1 MTSIGNEPAGPAI
14 HPRVQ
19 RLAAY
24 SWRLLVI
31 AAATIGVLWLARELA
46 PVLIPATVALFL
58 TRLLTPISDRLRG
71 RLGPG
76 FAAGVAM
83 LVLLGAITGISIVVG
98 RPIAQEA
105 ATLPETI
112 TEALDDIERWLV
124 EDSPFDVSGEAIDRF
139 RTRTADSFRE
149 LLLTSGGRVVDG
161 ATLAAEIV
169 AGLFLSM
176 LFTFF
181 MLRDG
186 PRFAGW
192 LRSQLRPERR
202 DRAQRAAERGWS
214 TLGGYLRGAALLGII
229 ESIAIGLALLVSGAS
244 LVVPVMVLT
253 FVAAFVPIIGAVFA
267 GVMAVLVAL
276 VTGGVVSAA
285 IVGVVAIVV
294 QQLDNDILAPWVYGR
309 SLALH
314 PVVILVSVVGG
325 GALFGIAGTL
335 LAVPVVAV
343 AVSVVKEL
351 GSKPAAAAV
360 LEDPSDAGGTH
371 ETGSTRTG
379 PCSRPGPRTSRS
391 RSPRGSGA
399 PGSRSAGG
407 RIARRGRRDMGLRAP
422 H

>member
-1 MTSIGNEPAGPAI
+1 MTSVRDQSQGPRV
-14 HPRVQ
+14 HPRIE

-31 AAATIGVLWLARELA
+31 AAATVGVLWLARQLA

-76 FAAGVAM
+76 FAAAIAM
-83 LVLLGAITGISIVVG
+83 FALLAAIAGLSIAIVP
-98 RPIAQEA
+98 PIADEA
-105 ATLPETI
+105 AALPSTI
-112 TEALDDIERWLV
+112 TDALDDIEQWLV
-124 EDSPFDVSGEAIDRF
+124 EDSPFDVSREAIDRF
-139 RTRTADSFRE
+139 RTRTAERSQD
-149 LLLTSGGRVVDG
+149 LLLSSGGRVVDG
-161 ATLAAEIV
+161 ATLAAEVV
-169 AGLFLSM
+169 AGLFLSL

-186 PRFAGW
+186 VRFASW
-192 LRSQLRPERR
+192 LRSRLRP
-202 DRAQRAAERGWS
+202 AQRERAERAAQRGWS
-214 TLGGYLRGAALLGII
+214 TLGGYLRGAATLGII
-229 ESIAIGLALLVSGAS
+229 ESIAIGLALLVAGGS

-253 FVAAFVPIIGAVFA
+253 FIAAFVPIVGAVFA
-267 GVMAVLVAL
+267 GVTAVLVAL

-285 IVGVVAIVV
+285 IVGIVALAV
-294 QQLDNDILAPWVYGR
+294 QQLDNDVLAPWVYGR

-351 GSKPAAAAV
+351 
-360 LEDPSDAGGTH
+360 E
-371 ETGSTRTG
+371 
-379 PCSRPGPRTSRS
+379 
-391 RSPRGSGA
+391 
-399 PGSRSAGG
+399 
-407 RIARRGRRDMGLRAP
+407 
-422 H
+422 

>member
-1 MTSIGNEPAGPAI
+1 MTSIGNEPAGPAV
-14 HPRVQ
+14 HPRVE

-31 AAATIGVLWLARELA
+31 AAAAIGLLWLSRELA

-58 TRLLTPISDRLRG
+58 TRLLTPITDRLRQ
-71 RLGPG
+71 RLRPG
-76 FAAGVAM
+76 LAAGVAM
-83 LVLLGAITGISIVVG
+83 LVLLGAISGISIVIV
-98 RPIAQEA
+98 RPIAREA

-124 EDSPFDVSGEAIDRF
+124 EDSPFDVSHEAIDRF
-139 RTRTADSFRE
+139 RARTADRFRE
-149 LLLTSGGRVVDG
+149 LLLTSEGRVVDG

-169 AGLFLSM
+169 AGLFLSI
-176 LFTFF
+176 LLTFF

-186 PRFAGW
+186 PRFASW
-192 LRSQLRPERR
+192 LRSRLRPEQR
-202 DRAQRAAERGWS
+202 DRAQRAAQRGWS
-214 TLGGYLRGAALLGII
+214 TLGGYLRGAAMLGVI
-229 ESIAIGLALLVSGAS
+229 ESIATGLALLVSGAS
-244 LVVPVMVLT
+244 LIVPVMVFT
-253 FVAAFVPIIGAVFA
+253 FVAAFVPLVWAVLA

-285 IVGVVAIVV
+285 IVGVVAIAV

-343 AVSVVKEL
+343 VISVVKEL
-351 GSKPAAAAV
+351 GSRPVATADLK
-360 LEDPSDAGGTH
+360 DPSDAGG
-371 ETGSTRTG
+371 
-379 PCSRPGPRTSRS
+379 
-391 RSPRGSGA
+391 
-399 PGSRSAGG
+399 AG
-407 RIARRGRRDMGLRAP
+407 DSEY
-422 H
+422 

>member
-1 MTSIGNEPAGPAI
+1 MTSVEDESAGPPV
-14 HPRVQ
+14 HPGVE

-31 AAATIGVLWLARELA
+31 AAAAIGVLWLARELA

-76 FAAGVAM
+76 LAAGAAM

-139 RTRTADSFRE
+139 RTRTADRFRE

-169 AGLFLSM
+169 AGLFLSI

-192 LRSQLRPERR
+192 LRSRMRPEER

-253 FVAAFVPIIGAVFA
+253 FVAAFVPIVGAVFA

-285 IVGVVAIVV
+285 IVGVVAVAV

-343 AVSVVKEL
+343 AISVVKEL
-351 GSKPAAAAV
+351 GSRPTATADV
-360 LEDPSDAGGTH
+360 EDPSDA
-371 ETGSTRTG
+371 R
-379 PCSRPGPRTSRS
+379 GPRDGES
-391 RSPRGSGA
+391 
-399 PGSRSAGG
+399 
-407 RIARRGRRDMGLRAP
+407 
-422 H
+422 

>member
-1 MTSIGNEPAGPAI
+1 
-14 HPRVQ
+14 
-19 RLAAY
+19 
-24 SWRLLVI
+24 VI

-58 TRLLTPISDRLRG
+58 ARLLVPISDRLRG

-139 RTRTADSFRE
+139 RTRTADGFRE

-169 AGLFLSM
+169 AGLFLSI
-176 LFTFF
+176 LVTFF

-192 LRSQLRPERR
+192 LRSRMRPEER

-229 ESIAIGLALLVSGAS
+229 ESIAIGLGLLVSGAS

-267 GVMAVLVAL
+267 GVMAVLVAP
-276 VTGGVVSAA
+276 VTGGVVSPA

-351 GSKPAAAAV
+351 GSNPPATAV
-360 LEDPSDAGGTH
+360 LDDPSHAEGVQ
-371 ETGSTRTG
+371 ET
-379 PCSRPGPRTSRS
+379 
-391 RSPRGSGA
+391 
-399 PGSRSAGG
+399 
-407 RIARRGRRDMGLRAP
+407 
-422 H
+422 

>member
-1 MTSIGNEPAGPAI
+1 MSSGSRASS
-14 HPRVQ
+14 HR
-19 RLAAY
+19 Y
-24 SWRLLVI
+24 S
-31 AAATIGVLWLARELA
+31 
-46 PVLIPATVALFL
+46 IPATVAVFL

-71 RLGPG
+71 RLRPWL
-76 FAAGVAM
+76 AAGVAM

-105 ATLPETI
+105 ATLPGTI

-124 EDSPFDVSGEAIDRF
+124 EDSPFDVSREAIDRF
-139 RTRTADSFRE
+139 RTRTADRFRE

-169 AGLFLSM
+169 AGLFLSI

-186 PRFAGW
+186 PRFARW
-192 LRSQLRPERR
+192 LRSRLRPEQR
-202 DRAQRAAERGWS
+202 DRAQRAAGRGWS

-285 IVGVVAIVV
+285 IVGVVAIAV

-343 AVSVVKEL
+343 AISVVKEL
-351 GSKPAAAAV
+351 ESRPAAAAV
-360 LEDPSDAGGTH
+360 LEDPSDAGG
-371 ETGSTRTG
+371 
-379 PCSRPGPRTSRS
+379 PRDGES
-391 RSPRGSGA
+391 
-399 PGSRSAGG
+399 
-407 RIARRGRRDMGLRAP
+407 
-422 H
+422 

>member
-1 MTSIGNEPAGPAI
+1 MTSIGNEPTGPAV
-14 HPRVQ
+14 HSSVQ

-24 SWRLLVI
+24 SWRLLAI
-31 AAATIGVLWLARELA
+31 AAAIIGVLWLARELA

-58 TRLLTPISDRLRG
+58 TRLLTPITDRLRR
-71 RLGPG
+71 RLRPG
-76 FAAGVAM
+76 LAAGVAM
-83 LVLLGAITGISIVVG
+83 LVLLGAISGISIVIV
-98 RPIAQEA
+98 RPIAREA

-124 EDSPFDVSGEAIDRF
+124 EDSPFDVSHEAIDRF
-139 RTRTADSFRE
+139 RARTADRFRE
-149 LLLTSGGRVVDG
+149 LLLTSEGRVVDG

-169 AGLFLSM
+169 AGLFLSI
-176 LFTFF
+176 LLTFF

-192 LRSQLRPERR
+192 LRSRLRPEQR
-202 DRAQRAAERGWS
+202 DRAQRAAKRGWS
-214 TLGGYLRGAALLGII
+214 TLGGYLRGAAMLGVI

-244 LVVPVMVLT
+244 LIVPMMVLT
-253 FVAAFVPIIGAVFA
+253 FVAAFVPLVGAVLA

-285 IVGVVAIVV
+285 IVGVVAIAV

-343 AVSVVKEL
+343 AISVVKEL
-351 GSKPAAAAV
+351 GSRATATADRV
-360 LEDPSDAGGTH
+360 GPSDGG
-371 ETGSTRTG
+371 
-379 PCSRPGPRTSRS
+379 
-391 RSPRGSGA
+391 GA
-399 PGSRSAGG
+399 DDSES
-407 RIARRGRRDMGLRAP
+407 
-422 H
+422 

>member
-1 MTSIGNEPAGPAI
+1 MNSGPRV
-14 HPRVQ
+14 HPRIE

-31 AAATIGVLWLARELA
+31 AAASVGVLWLARQLA

-71 RLGPG
+71 RVRPG
-76 FAAGVAM
+76 LAAAVAM
-83 LVLLGAITGISIVVG
+83 VVLLAAIAGLSIVIVP
-98 RPIAQEA
+98 PIAEEA
-105 ATLPETI
+105 AAVPDTI
-112 TEALDDIERWLV
+112 TEALDDIEQWLV
-124 EDSPFDVSGEAIDRF
+124 EESPFDVSREAVDRF
-139 RTRTADSFRE
+139 RTRTVEGFRD
-149 LLLTSGGRVVDG
+149 LLQSSGGRVVGG
-161 ATLAAEIV
+161 ATLAAEVV
-169 AGLFLSM
+169 AGLFLSI

-186 PRFAGW
+186 ARLSSW
-192 LRSQLRPERR
+192 LRSRLRPAQRE
-202 DRAQRAAERGWS
+202 RAQRAAQRGWS
-214 TLGGYLRGAALLGII
+214 TLGGYLRGAAMLGIV
-229 ESIAIGLALLVSGAS
+229 ESIAIGLALLVSGGS

-253 FVAAFVPIIGAVFA
+253 FIAAFVPIVGAVVA
-267 GVMAVLVAL
+267 GVTAVLVAL

-285 IVGVVAIVV
+285 IVGVVALVV

-351 GSKPAAAAV
+351 GSGRAIA
-360 LEDPSDAGGTH
+360 PSEIH
-371 ETGSTRTG
+371 RMPEVPTGDS
-379 PCSRPGPRTSRS
+379 
-391 RSPRGSGA
+391 
-399 PGSRSAGG
+399 
-407 RIARRGRRDMGLRAP
+407 
-422 H
+422 

>member
-124 EDSPFDVSGEAIDRF
+124 EDSPFDVSGEAIDWVEKWVTQPKYIHRHRF
-139 RTRTADSFRE
+139 RTRTADGFRE

-169 AGLFLSM
+169 AGLFLSI

-192 LRSQLRPERR
+192 LRSRMRPEER

-253 FVAAFVPIIGAVFA
+253 FVQRSCPSSGPF
-267 GVMAVLVAL
+267 
-276 VTGGVVSAA
+276 
-285 IVGVVAIVV
+285 
-294 QQLDNDILAPWVYGR
+294 
-309 SLALH
+309 SLA
-314 PVVILVSVVGG
+314 
-325 GALFGIAGTL
+325 
-335 LAVPVVAV
+335 
-343 AVSVVKEL
+343 
-351 GSKPAAAAV
+351 
-360 LEDPSDAGGTH
+360 
-371 ETGSTRTG
+371 
-379 PCSRPGPRTSRS
+379 
-391 RSPRGSGA
+391 
-399 PGSRSAGG
+399 
-407 RIARRGRRDMGLRAP
+407 
-422 H
+422 